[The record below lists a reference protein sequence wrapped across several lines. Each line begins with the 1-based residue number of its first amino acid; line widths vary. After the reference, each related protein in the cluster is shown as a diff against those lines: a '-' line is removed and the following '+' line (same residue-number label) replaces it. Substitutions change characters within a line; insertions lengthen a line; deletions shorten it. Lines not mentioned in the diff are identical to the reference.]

1 MANEYMAGFGEDFVE
16 VQVISE
22 TNAVKYKLEIFASH
36 SNSSPNLGAVKVNDV
51 TLKTP
56 TSGMNVYQL
65 NNDGT
70 IGTVKNFTFTSTDS
84 SGNTAFTQYLNSLG
98 SGIQL
103 IVSDTKLFSSPI
115 VDTWFSNAYSTA
127 WPGSKYINRFPNSAY
142 CAIYGCFNKKIMQ
155 EAFFGND
162 GVKVEDSRAYLETVF
177 DQLADLGS
185 TGFPSRIVEDTTE
198 YDNTTYKEI
207 RYPSDS
213 TAAPIADYGM
223 SVGQNVLLVCDLYTS
238 TALKNAG
245 SVTRMSI
252 RCMSSTG
259 SVVAS
264 TNLDC
269 TNLDAWTRFEQYFT
283 IPTGAT
289 SFTAVAAPYPQ
300 LSTSVTGVKWGVRN
314 FHSTQASESD
324 KGTSISEFGVNGIRM
339 FSSNENGTSYLLE
352 LPDSNVVSKAIIPF
366 ENLKETARE

>member
-51 TLKTP
+51 TLQTP
-56 TSGMNVYQL
+56 TAGINVYQL
-65 NNDGT
+65 NSDGT
-70 IGTVKNFTFTSTDS
+70 IGTVKNFTFTSSDT
-84 SGNTAFTQYLNSLG
+84 SGNTAFTQYLNSLS
-98 SGIQL
+98 SGVQL
-103 IVSDTKLFSSPI
+103 IVSDTQLYSSPV

-142 CAIYGCFNKKIMQ
+142 CAIYGCSNKKIMQ

-162 GVKVEDSRAYLETVF
+162 GVLVEDSRAYLETVF
-177 DQLADLGS
+177 DVLEDIGS
-185 TGFPSRIVEDTTE
+185 TGFPSRIVEDTTQ
-198 YDNTTYKEI
+198 YMNTTYSEI
-207 RYPSDS
+207 RYPNTSA
-213 TAAPIADYGM
+213 AAPIADYGM

-245 SVTRMSI
+245 SITRMSI
-252 RCMSSTG
+252 RCMNSTG
-259 SVVAS
+259 SVIAS
-264 TNLDC
+264 TNIDC
-269 TNLDAWTRFEQYFT
+269 NNLDAWTRFEQYFT
-283 IPTGAT
+283 LPANTV
-289 SFTAVAAPYPQ
+289 SYTAVASPYPK
-300 LSTSVTGVKWGVRN
+300 LSDTGVEWGVRN

-339 FSSNENGTSYLLE
+339 YSSNENGTSYLLE
-352 LPDSNVVSKAIIPF
+352 LPDSNVSKAIIPF